1 MRLNVM
7 GVLRDA
13 WALFRRDADLLVR
26 IASAFLF
33 VPQLALLMIVPPMP
47 EIALTPEMGEAEQR
61 ALAQV
66 LAGWIAANG
75 GWYLI
80 ATVLVHFGSL
90 VLLSLYLRGD
100 RPDVKA
106 AMQGAV
112 RQFPRFLLA
121 MIITGLPL
129 GIGLYW
135 AVLLVPAL
143 YLLGR
148 LMLTGPI
155 LADRRGGG
163 RRGGGRLDGGR
174 LDGGRRGVRAAI
186 GRSWRLTNGNGL
198 VLAGLVSLT
207 VIGGVLLGAPF
218 MLMDKA
224 LRADAPNPI
233 VIALADI
240 GGAAAVAAMLL
251 AAILIQV
258 ATYRRL
264 AANDGI

>member
-163 RRGGGRLDGGR
+163 RRG
-174 LDGGRRGVRAAI
+174 VRAAI

>member
-1 MRLNVM
+1 M

-163 RRGGGRLDGGR
+163 RRG
-174 LDGGRRGVRAAI
+174 VRAAI